1 MNFLRKLLPDD
12 PTECK
17 NYLSPSTCLTLDNE
31 ISGILWVCYY
41 FIFITRI
48 LPGGIQFEI
57 HVNVNEEE
65 GDRPDEFNVVAG
77 ADDGVQEDVN
87 GLEDTDE
94 EDESFQAL
102 PFHLLREDDED
113 DSSSD
118 DDSSD
123 DDETHVNI
131 DVSLRV
137 VT

>member
-57 HVNVNEEE
+57 HVNVNEEG
-65 GDRPDEFNVVAG
+65 GDRPDELNVAG
-77 ADDGVQEDVN
+77 AADGVQEDES
-87 GLEDTDE
+87 GTEDTDE
-94 EDESFQAL
+94 DDELFQAL
-102 PFHLLREDDED
+102 PFHLLLEDDED
-113 DSSSD
+113 DSSS